1 MSKNGCGSCFKKRIS
16 LGEKYKQLKVEG
28 YLELENIW
36 SWTYLDSELGK
47 YFILG
52 KSKPSKYGKFPLG
65 ITSRIFRSAP
75 GAPAGWVD
83 IQSRTDVPLHSFL
96 ECDNGI
102 LSEYIWKERLC
113 FAFEREF
120 IDSPT
125 SKVCSTKWKLNMAE
139 QRVLH
144 LVNQHHYH
152 QHQHH
157 YHHVSVVNV

>member
-16 LGEKYKQLKVEG
+16 LGEFYKQLKVEV

-36 SWTYLDSELGK
+36 SWTYLDSELGNIS
-47 YFILG
+47 FWEN
-52 KSKPSKYGKFPLG
+52 PNPVNMG
-65 ITSRIFRSAP
+65 ITSRIFWTAP

-83 IQSRTDVPLHSFL
+83 IQSRTDVPLYSFL
-96 ECDNGI
+96 ECKSGI

-139 QRVLH
+139 QRALH
-144 LVNQHHYH
+144 LCNQHHYH
-152 QHQHH
+152 QHQHQ
-157 YHHVSVVNV
+157 HHHHQVSVVNV